1 MISSE
6 FLRQNDKHL
15 VPLASVTK
23 ILHIKELKVGHYRV
37 NRVYFILIASF
48 INEVR
53 SGKWKWNSAEVA
65 IKYST
70 ITEFE
75 LPPGITHEATTSID

>member
-23 ILHIKELKVGHYRV
+23 ILHIKELKVCHYRV
-37 NRVYFILIASF
+37 NLVYFILIASF

-53 SGKWKWNSAEVA
+53 SGK
-65 IKYST
+65 
-70 ITEFE
+70 
-75 LPPGITHEATTSID
+75 

>member
-1 MISSE
+1 MISSQ

-15 VPLASVTK
+15 VLLASVTK

-37 NRVYFILIASF
+37 NLVYFILIASF

-53 SGKWKWNSAEVA
+53 SGK
-65 IKYST
+65 
-70 ITEFE
+70 
-75 LPPGITHEATTSID
+75 